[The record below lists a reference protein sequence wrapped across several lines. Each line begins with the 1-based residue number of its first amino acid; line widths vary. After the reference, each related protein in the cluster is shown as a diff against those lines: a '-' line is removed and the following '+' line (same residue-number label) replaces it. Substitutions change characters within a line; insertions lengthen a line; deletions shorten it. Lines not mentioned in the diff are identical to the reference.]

1 VAFVMRTHEFVG
13 GAEASMVLLAEYLP
27 PRYEVIALLSDRAAD
42 RTIERLSAVGARSV
56 RVAGLRRRPTPA
68 SVLRLSRTLG
78 QLGPA
83 IVHVNATDQGDGL
96 TGLLAARLARIPS
109 VLNVRNVIPD
119 RSRPRELA
127 SAWAIRRADLALAPS
142 DFVGSYLRRL
152 GARTAVVM
160 NGVPAPHLN
169 KTARAELGLQEDA
182 FVVGGIGRLH
192 RQKGWD
198 VLCEAAEKVRRKR
211 PDLIFI
217 VVGDGE
223 ERTRLASLPSCANVR
238 FVGYRRSASSLLS
251 AFDIL
256 AVPSRYE
263 AFGRAAVEAML
274 AGVPVVASAVQALP
288 EVLDQHAVFV
298 PPEDAE
304 ALAAALLQLTE
315 DEQARRALAGAA
327 RDRAEAFF
335 GVERMAD
342 ETADAYDLL
351 VEEHQAR
358 ASRAG

>member
-1 VAFVMRTHEFVG
+1 MRTHEFG

-27 PRYEVIALLSDRAAD
+27 PRYDVIALLSDRAGD
-42 RTIERLSAVGARSV
+42 ETIERLSAVGAHSV

-68 SVLRLSRTLG
+68 SVLRLARTLG
-78 QLGPA
+78 QLGPTV
-83 IVHVNATDQGDGL
+83 VHVNATDQGDGL
-96 TGLLAARLARIPS
+96 TGLLAARLARIPT

-119 RSRPRELA
+119 RSRPRELV
-127 SAWAIRRADLALAPS
+127 SAWAARRADLALAPS

-152 GARTAVVM
+152 GARTAVAM

-169 KTARAELGLQEDA
+169 QDARAELGLQEDA
-182 FVVGGIGRLH
+182 FVVGGIGRLS

-198 VLCEAAEKVRRKR
+198 VLCEAAEKVRRER
-211 PDLIFI
+211 PDLVFV

-223 ERTRLASLPSCANVR
+223 ERSRLASLSSCTNVR

-274 AGVPVVASAVQALP
+274 AGVPIVASAVQALP
-288 EVLDQHAVFV
+288 EVLDRHAVFV

-304 ALAAALLQLTE
+304 ALAAALLGLAE
-315 DEQARRALAGAA
+315 DEPARRAMAAAA
-327 RDRAEAFF
+327 RARAESLF
-335 GVERMAD
+335 GVDRMAR
-342 ETADAYDLL
+342 ETAAAYDSL
-351 VEEHQAR
+351 VAEQHRE
-358 ASRAG
+358 G